1 LNERIVRIAAAGSV
15 DDGKSTLI
23 GRLLVETGSLFDD
36 QLTEIDNASAQRG
49 RRGRDLAFATD
60 GLREE
65 RERNITLDAAYRH
78 LQIGPRRFLLADA
91 PGHAEYTQNM
101 VTAASTADLLILLVD
116 ASRET
121 ALQTHRHLAIAAWLQ
136 RPVLLAIN
144 KMDMVDYDQEIY
156 EKLSMQ
162 FTAFG
167 RHLGCPQVEAIPISA
182 FHGDNVTERS
192 SAMPWYAGAP
202 LLQQLANF
210 PLPSKV
216 APSAEPA
223 LLVQNVFSYHGLTIA
238 TGTLQGAALAVGN
251 RLGSATVAR
260 LWVAG
265 EETETAHAGQPIAAG
280 LLPTVNVA
288 RGDLLSL
295 NSILS
300 GRFLATVFWMN
311 SDPLR
316 LFIRYQLRIG
326 PRVMNATVRRIANL
340 IELQSGCRHTA
351 TIVAANELAELEIE
365 LDEEAPMARYS
376 QDRDLGSFI
385 LVDPKGTTVAAGTI
399 DRILP
404 KRAESAS
411 GAPVFWLTGLSGAGK
426 SSIAEA
432 TVEHLRAA
440 GVEVAHL
447 DGDALRSG
455 LCSDL
460 GFTDGDRLENI
471 RRTAEV
477 AKLIAEQGRPVV
489 CSLISPLVAHREQA
503 RRVLGQTY
511 HEVFIRCELDEC
523 VRRDPKGLYAQALA
537 GKIPHF
543 TGIGAPYEPPV
554 SPDLILDTESMD
566 LQECVNRLATFVHSE
581 FAP

>member
-1 LNERIVRIAAAGSV
+1 MKERIVRIAAAGSV

-36 QLTEIDNASAQRG
+36 QLTEIDEASARRG
-49 RRGRDLAFATD
+49 RNGRDLAFATD

-136 RPVLLAIN
+136 KPVLLAVN
-144 KMDMVDYDQEIY
+144 KMDLVGYDE
-156 EKLSMQ
+156 EVFERLSSKLA
-162 FTAFG
+162 AFG
-167 RHLGCPQVEAIPISA
+167 KCLGCPRVEAIPISA
-182 FHGDNVTERS
+182 FHGDNVTEPS
-192 SAMPWYAGAP
+192 STMPWYVGST
-202 LLQQLANF
+202 LLERLSNF
-210 PLPSKV
+210 PLRSK
-216 APSAEPA
+216 ASEAEEPA
-223 LLVQNVFSYHGLTIA
+223 LPVQNVFPYQGLTVA
-238 TGTLQGAALAVGN
+238 TGTLQGAPITVGN
-251 RLGSATVAR
+251 RLGAATVAR

-265 EETETAHAGQPIAAG
+265 EEKEIAHPGQPVAAG
-280 LLPTVNVA
+280 LLPTITVV

-295 NSILS
+295 YSILS
-300 GRFLATVFWMN
+300 GRFLATAFWMH

-316 LFIRYQLRIG
+316 LFMRYQLRIG
-326 PRVMNATVRRIANL
+326 PRVINATVRRIANL
-340 IELQSGCRHTA
+340 IELQSGCRHSA
-351 TIVAANELAELEIE
+351 TTIAANELAELEIE
-365 LDEEAPMARYS
+365 LDEEIPLSLYG

-385 LVDPKGTTVAAGTI
+385 LVDPKGATVAAGTI

-404 KRAESAS
+404 KRFKSAF
-411 GAPVFWLTGLSGAGK
+411 GTPVFWLTGLSGAGK

-432 TVEHLRAA
+432 TVEQLRT
-440 GVEVAHL
+440 GGIEVAHL
-447 DGDALRSG
+447 DGDTLRSG

-460 GFTDGDRLENI
+460 GFTDEDRLENI
-471 RRTAEV
+471 RRAAEV
-477 AKLIAEQGRPVV
+477 AKLLAEQGRPVV
-489 CSLISPLVAHREQA
+489 CSLISPLVAHREEA

-523 VRRDPKGLYAQALA
+523 VRRDPKGLYAKALA

-543 TGIGAPYEPPV
+543 TGIGSPYEPPLA
-554 SPDLILDTESMD
+554 PDLILDTESFD
-566 LQECVNRLATFVHSE
+566 LDECVSRLATFVRGE
-581 FAP
+581 IA

>member
-1 LNERIVRIAAAGSV
+1 MDRIVRIAAAGSV

-36 QLTEIDNASAQRG
+36 QLTEIDAASARRG
-49 RRGRDLAFATD
+49 RSGRDLAFVTD

-78 LQIGPRRFLLADA
+78 LQIGARRFLLADA

-121 ALQTHRHLAIAAWLQ
+121 ALQTQRHLAIAAWLQ

-144 KMDMVDYDQEIY
+144 KMDLVGYDQEVFDR
-156 EKLSMQ
+156 LSSQ
-162 FTAFG
+162 LAAFG
-167 RHLGCPQVEAIPISA
+167 KRLGCPQVEAIPISA

-192 SAMPWYAGAP
+192 SAMPWYTGP
-202 LLQQLANF
+202 TLLERLATF
-210 PLPSKV
+210 PLPRKAAESEE
-216 APSAEPA
+216 PSLP
-223 LLVQNVFSYHGLTIA
+223 VQNVFSHNGLTVV
-238 TGTLQGAALAVGN
+238 TGTLQGAPLTVGG

-260 LWVAG
+260 IWIAG
-265 EETETAHAGQPIAAG
+265 EEAEIAQPGQPVSAG
-280 LLPTVNVA
+280 LLPTATVA
-288 RGDLLSL
+288 RGDWLSL
-295 NSILS
+295 YNILS
-300 GRFLATVFWMN
+300 GRFLATVFWMHP
-311 SDPLR
+311 DPLR
-316 LFIRYQLRIG
+316 LFMRYQLRMG
-326 PRVMNATVRRIANL
+326 ARVVNATVRRIANL
-340 IELQSGCRHTA
+340 IELQSGCRHSA
-351 TIVAANELAELEIE
+351 TSFAANELAELEIE
-365 LDEEAPMARYS
+365 LDEEVPLALYG

-385 LVDPKGTTVAAGTI
+385 LVDPKGATVAAGTI

-404 KRAESAS
+404 KRFKSAF

-432 TVEHLRAA
+432 AVEQLRASGIDA
-440 GVEVAHL
+440 AHL
-447 DGDALRSG
+447 DGDTLRSG

-460 GFTDGDRLENI
+460 GFSYEDRLENI

-477 AKLIAEQGRPVV
+477 AKLIAEQGRPVI

-503 RRVLGQTY
+503 RSILGPTY
-511 HEVFIRCELDEC
+511 HEVFIRCNLDEC
-523 VRRDPKGLYAQALA
+523 VRRDPKGLYARALA

-543 TGIGAPYEPPV
+543 TGVGAPYEPPI
-554 SPDLILDTESMD
+554 SPDLLLDTESFD
-566 LQECVNRLATFVHSE
+566 LHECVNRLATFVRGE
-581 FAP
+581 FAQ